1 MDSICSVVRDQPA
14 VLDNLDSLCLMGLL
28 GHLGVCT
35 LELVQDMLAEDKP
48 VELQILPKFRL
59 PNKAVVAA

>member
-1 MDSICSVVRDQPA
+1 M
-14 VLDNLDSLCLMGLL
+14 LDNLDSLCLMGLL